1 VANKTGK
8 ILGLV
13 ELKVQWKRQKN
24 INQVNVSLQIMLVVN
39 IYVIQLKTKKEQR
52 SLLRIQRSLL
62 WALQEEGLCDC
73 PQGKRRGKREK

>member
-1 VANKTGK
+1 
-8 ILGLV
+8 
-13 ELKVQWKRQKN
+13 
-24 INQVNVSLQIMLVVN
+24 MLVVN